1 MTGLSYHCMSNVSC
15 RSSNVVYALQ
25 CKKCGMQY
33 VGQTMLRIKD
43 RFVHHFYDI
52 SVGNHQK
59 SVGHHFVGQG
69 HSGITDAEIFV
80 LEFVKKPPRSE
91 AGSIIQDRVERRWI
105 HLLRTMAPLGL
116 NTED

>member
-1 MTGLSYHCMSNVSC
+1 MIYT
-15 RSSNVVYALQ
+15 LQ

-33 VGQTMLRIKD
+33 VGQTMLRVKD

-52 SVGNHQK
+52 SVSNHQK

-69 HSGITDAEIFV
+69 HSGMEDVEIFV

-91 AGSIIQDRVERRWI
+91 AAAIIRDRVEQRWI
-105 HLLRTMAPLGL
+105 HLLRSVAPLGL
-116 NTED
+116 NTDD